1 MKPTFRQIAL
11 IGKYHLPVGSG
22 VKPSSK
28 QALQSIAQFLLAQ
41 GSDVI
46 LERDTA
52 SNTGI
57 SEYTV
62 MDVDGIGKSCDLALV
77 VGGDGTMLG
86 FGVKFPAE
94 GSQMAGQNERST
106 PVVMQNAGERIT
118 VVWPTNI
125 RTQDPVFPLPKGS
138 VYGA

>member
-22 VKPSSK
+22 AKPSSK

-57 SEYTV
+57 SEYTAV
-62 MDVDGIGKSCDLALV
+62 SYTHLTL
-77 VGGDGTMLG
+77 
-86 FGVKFPAE
+86 
-94 GSQMAGQNERST
+94 
-106 PVVMQNAGERIT
+106 
-118 VVWPTNI
+118 PTK
-125 RTQDPVFPLPKGS
+125 LL
-138 VYGA
+138 